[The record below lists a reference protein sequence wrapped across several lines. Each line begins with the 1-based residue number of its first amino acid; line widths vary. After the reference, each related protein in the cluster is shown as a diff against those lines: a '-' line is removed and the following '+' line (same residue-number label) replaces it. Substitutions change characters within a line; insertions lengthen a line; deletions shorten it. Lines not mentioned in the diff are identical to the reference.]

1 MTQALY
7 APWPDTARRTWGW
20 GALGLMVAGYLAS
33 SVPVVIG
40 TVIYT
45 IVHTVSS
52 GNTDPLAAQ
61 QALSEN
67 TLTVLLPLMLLQFI
81 TWAIM
86 TLVWVKVF
94 EKRPLSTIGLY
105 GKGFLGRYLLG
116 LPLGMVLVVLVSVA
130 ATLLSLGAAP
140 ATDLAMDEM
149 DPSRAIGQAALIAY
163 AGLFLGFLLQGGVEE
178 LVFRGWLMSAL
189 TARWGKTLGVL
200 VASFAFAFLHLH
212 VFISGM
218 MYGVLALSGIGLTG
232 LVFALTA
239 LWRRSMIEAAAAHGA
254 FNAVAVI
261 APTFALMASD
271 PEQTIHTAVAEVFS
285 SATGLAGAENVT
297 LGPETYAQLIA
308 MGGLSAVM
316 VIGLILRGRKSR

>member
-7 APWPDTARRTWGW
+7 APWPETARRTWGW
-20 GALGLMVAGYLAS
+20 GALGLMVAGYLVS

-45 IVHTVSS
+45 LVLTVSS
-52 GNTDPLAAQ
+52 GATDPMAAQ
-61 QALSEN
+61 SALSEN
-67 TLTVLLPLMLLQFI
+67 TLTILLPLMLLQFI
-81 TWAIM
+81 TWAVM
-86 TLVWVKVF
+86 TLVWVKLF
-94 EKRPLSTIGLY
+94 EKRSFSTIGIE
-105 GKGFLGRYLLG
+105 GRGFLGRYLLG

-130 ATLLSLGAAP
+130 ATLLNLGAAP
-140 ATDLAMDEM
+140 ANDALGEL
-149 DPSRAIGQAALIAY
+149 DPARALGQAALIAY
-163 AGLFLGFLLQGGVEE
+163 AGLFIGFLIQGGVEE

-189 TARWGKTLGVL
+189 TARWGKVLGVFT
-200 VASFAFAFLHLH
+200 ASFAFALLHLH
-212 VFISGM
+212 VFISGL

-271 PEQTIHTAVAEVFS
+271 PEQTIHTAVAQVFS
-285 SATGLAGAENVT
+285 SATGMAGVESVT
-297 LGPETYAQLIA
+297 IGPETYAQLLA
-308 MGGLSAVM
+308 MGGLSPLM
-316 VIGLILRGRKSR
+316 LDGRTLRGPKG

>member
-20 GALGLMVAGYLAS
+20 GALGLMIAGYLAS

-61 QALSEN
+61 TALSEN
-67 TLTVLLPLMLLQFI
+67 TLTVLLPLMLTQFI
-81 TWAIM
+81 TWAIL
-86 TLVWVKVF
+86 TLLWVKLF

-116 LPLGMVLVVLVSVA
+116 LPLGLLLVVLVSVA
-130 ATLLSLGAAP
+130 ASLLSLSGGSTPEA
-140 ATDLAMDEM
+140 LGEL
-149 DPSRAIGQAALIAY
+149 DPSRALGQAALMAY
-163 AGLFLGFLLQGGVEE
+163 AGLFLGFLIQGGVEE

-189 TARWGKTLGVL
+189 TAHWGKTLGVII
-200 VASFAFAFLHLH
+200 ASFAFALLHLH
-212 VFISGM
+212 VFISGL

-232 LVFALTA
+232 LVFSLTA

-254 FNAVAVI
+254 FNAAAVI
-261 APTFALMASD
+261 APTFALMATD

-308 MGGLSAVM
+308 MGGLSVVM
-316 VIGLILRGRKSR
+316 ILGLILRGRKG